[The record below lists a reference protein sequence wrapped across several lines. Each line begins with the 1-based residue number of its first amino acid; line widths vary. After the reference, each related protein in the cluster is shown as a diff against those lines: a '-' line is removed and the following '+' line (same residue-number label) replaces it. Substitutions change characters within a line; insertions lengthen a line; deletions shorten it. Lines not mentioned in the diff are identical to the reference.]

1 MLLSRLLACLGLLL
15 LLSGHLSGRA
25 AAAPAP
31 HLTGDWQGSLSA
43 AGTDI
48 PLVVHLQQQPDG
60 RYTGTLDSP
69 KQQAYGLPIASITVR
84 ADSVVMRLTAP
95 AAVLAGRVSTDG
107 QQISATW
114 QQGGRSA
121 PLTLRRQ
128 GTAGSA
134 APAVR
139 RPQEPKA
146 PFPYRA
152 EDVTFANAGS
162 GIRLAGTITVPPGNG
177 PFPAVVLVTGSGPQD
192 RDETIFGHR
201 PFRVL
206 ADYLTRRGFVVLRYD
221 DRGVGQ
227 STGDRASYTAA
238 DGVTDAQA
246 ALAWLRQRPDVQAG
260 KVGLI
265 GHSEGALIGL
275 LAATQANPPA
285 FLVSLA
291 GPALRGVE
299 MMVRQN
305 EDLGRAAGL
314 PAEQLAANKTLNQQ
328 IYLTI
333 LQTPDNQQA
342 QAQVTKLLT
351 EIGMNA
357 AQARQQAAGLTTAWY
372 RQLLAFNPEPLLPRV
387 KCPVLAL
394 GGSKD
399 LQVAA
404 GPNLAAWEKGVRAG
418 GNPDVTAQELP
429 GLNHLF
435 QTAATGLTD
444 EYGRLEETFAPSAL
458 AVIGDWLARHV
469 KK

>member
-1 MLLSRLLACLGLLL
+1 MPAFRLLACLCLLIL
-15 LLSGHLSGRA
+15 CGGFSALTT

-31 HLTGDWQGSLSA
+31 PNLAGDWQGSLSA
-43 AGTDI
+43 GGTEV
-48 PLVVHLQQQPDG
+48 PLVFHLQQSAG
-60 RYTGTLDSP
+60 GYTGTLDSP

-84 ADSVVMRLTAP
+84 ADSVIMRLTAP
-95 AAVLAGRVSTDG
+95 AVRVTGKVSADG
-107 QQISATW
+107 QQISASW
-114 QQGGRSA
+114 QQGGRTA

-128 GTAGSA
+128 AAGTATA
-134 APAVR
+134 APQ

-146 PFPYRA
+146 PLPYRA
-152 EDVTFANAGS
+152 EDVTFRNATA
-162 GIRLAGTITVPPGNG
+162 GIRLAGTVTVPPGQG
-177 PFPAVVLVTGSGPQD
+177 PFPAVVLVSGSGPQD
-192 RDETIFGHR
+192 RDETVFGHH

-227 STGDRASYTAA
+227 SEGSQASYTTA
-238 DGVTDAQA
+238 DGATDAQA
-246 ALAWLRQRPDVQAG
+246 ALAYLRQRPDVQAA
-260 KVGLI
+260 KTGLI
-265 GHSEGALIGL
+265 GHSEGAMIGL
-275 LAATQANPPA
+275 LTATQAQPPA

-291 GPALRGVE
+291 GPAVRGVE

-305 EDLGRAAGL
+305 EDLGRASGME
-314 PAEQLAANKTLNQQ
+314 AEQLTAARNLNQQ
-328 IYLTI
+328 VYLTV

-342 QAQVTKLLT
+342 QAQVVKLLT
-351 EIGMNA
+351 QIGMNA
-357 AQARQQAAGLTTAWY
+357 AQAQQQAAALTTAWY
-372 RQLLAFNPEPLLPRV
+372 RQLLAFNPEPLLPKV

-418 GNPDVTAQELP
+418 GNADVTAQELP

-435 QTAATGLTD
+435 QTATTGLTD
-444 EYGRLEETFAPSAL
+444 EYGRLTETFSPTAL
-458 AVIGDWLARHV
+458 AVIGDWLARHM

>member
-1 MLLSRLLACLGLLL
+1 MRLLTRLCLL
-15 LLSGHLSGRA
+15 LLSTGLSTLA
-25 AAAPAP
+25 PAAPSLSLA
-31 HLTGDWQGSLSA
+31 GDWQGSLSA
-43 AGTDI
+43 GGTDI
-48 PLVVHLQQQPDG
+48 PLVVHLQQLPDG

-69 KQQAYGLPIASITVR
+69 KQQAYGLPIASVTVR
-84 ADSVVMRLTAP
+84 ADSVVLRLTAP
-95 AAVLAGRVSTDG
+95 AAVLAGRVSADG
-107 QQISATW
+107 QQINASW
-114 QQGGRSA
+114 QQGGRAA
-121 PLTLRRQ
+121 PLTLKRQ
-128 GTAGSA
+128 GAAGST

-152 EDVTFANAGS
+152 EDVTFANTGAKVQ
-162 GIRLAGTITVPPGNG
+162 LAGTVTVPAGKG

-206 ADYLTRRGFVVLRYD
+206 ADYLSRRGFVVLRYD

-227 STGDRASYTAA
+227 STGDRAAYTTA

-246 ALAWLRQRPDVQAG
+246 ALAYLRQRPDVQAG

-265 GHSEGALIGL
+265 GHSEGAMIGL
-275 LAATQANPPA
+275 LAATQPTPPA

-299 MMVRQN
+299 TMVRQG
-305 EDLGRAAGL
+305 EDLGRASGMS
-314 PAEQLAANKTLNQQ
+314 AEQLTATRALNQQ
-328 IYLTI
+328 IYLTV

-342 QAQVTKLLT
+342 QAQVVKLLT

-357 AQARQQAAGLTTAWY
+357 AQAQQQAATLTTAWY
-372 RQLLAFNPEPLLPRV
+372 RQLLAFNPEPLLPKV
-387 KCPVLAL
+387 KVPVLAL

-404 GPNLAAWEKGVRAG
+404 GPNLAAWEKGVRSG
-418 GNPDVTAQELP
+418 GNSDVTAQELP

-435 QTAATGLTD
+435 QTANTGLTD
-444 EYGRLEETFAPSAL
+444 EYGRIEETFSPTAL